1 MLKNYEELSE
11 MHIDVLRE
19 IGNIGAGNA
28 ATALATILD
37 EKVEISLP
45 VVKITDFDTA
55 VRALG
60 GAESMTVGVLVSF
73 FGEANGMI
81 MFLLKMEDAKK
92 VMSILLRDYEE
103 EDEEDAE
110 EISEMKLSAIREIG
124 NILGSSYI
132 NSIATLTGLQINLT
146 VPYIAIDMAGALMSV
161 PIIEFGAVGDKIMF
175 IEEVFS
181 GSENN
186 LRSNVIMFA
195 QIDTL
200 KLIMERLGLEI

>member
-103 EDEEDAE
+103 EDEDAE

-132 NSIATLTGLQINLT
+132 NSIATLTGLKINLT